1 MLSNGIRDVTKIR
14 NYRLRNSSLLCN
26 PLFQNRILLTPSRD
40 MTMKAAAEIL
50 EIPIDSKKEE
60 IKLAY
65 REKARLYHPDN
76 KVIYSILSF
85 STNLWFFS

>member
-1 MLSNGIRDVTKIR
+1 MLSNGIRDVTKLR
-14 NYRLRNSSLLCN
+14 NYRLRNSSLFCN
-26 PLFQNRILLTPSRD
+26 PLLQNRILLTPSRD

-76 KVIYSILSF
+76 KVDLF
-85 STNLWFFS
+85 NAFFQHEFMVF

>member
-1 MLSNGIRDVTKIR
+1 MLSNGIRDVTKLR

-26 PLFQNRILLTPSRD
+26 SLLQNRTLLSSRD

-76 KVIYSILSF
+76 KVI
-85 STNLWFFS
+85 

>member
-1 MLSNGIRDVTKIR
+1 
-14 NYRLRNSSLLCN
+14 
-26 PLFQNRILLTPSRD
+26 

-76 KVIYSILSF
+76 KVI
-85 STNLWFFS
+85 

>member
-1 MLSNGIRDVTKIR
+1 MLSNGIRDVTKLR

-26 PLFQNRILLTPSRD
+26 PLLQNRTLLSSRD

-76 KVIYSILSF
+76 KVI
-85 STNLWFFS
+85 